1 MRLVF
6 RSEYYNVPN
15 VFPTCHACMHAYQ
28 KIKILVKVCHLSTSV
43 VHAYTGFSLMAD
55 GQLKNWLLRVLGR
68 LLFQEMEDG
77 ETGT

>member
-1 MRLVF
+1 M
-6 RSEYYNVPN
+6 P
-15 VFPTCHACMHAYQ
+15 CMHACLSEN
-28 KIKILVKVCHLSTSV
+28 KNSCEGMSLMSTSV